1 MSTREPR
8 RDGNAPDDLDGARRA
23 AAWRGTADHVA
34 ASKPSRLRLRLRAGA
49 VRVARRLKLTDSRAG
64 RALAARMAQMRE
76 RHVIE
81 ALDALSAAGVS
92 AWVAGGW
99 GVDALEGRSTR
110 AHQDLDLVIDR
121 ADERH
126 ALAALAARGYCN
138 PEVSVVERALLP
150 RRVLV
155 HTAAGRAIDVHP
167 VDLRSWLALDVA
179 ALLDLGEGDP
189 AGAAFAEGVLGGRP
203 VACLSRALQLRAH
216 QGYKHRETD
225 LHDLDVLSGDRRFV
239 RRGPRRSAP
248 R

>member
-1 MSTREPR
+1 
-8 RDGNAPDDLDGARRA
+8 
-23 AAWRGTADHVA
+23 VA

-49 VRVARRLKLTDSRAG
+49 VRIARRLKLTDSRAG
-64 RALAARMAQMRE
+64 RALAARLAQMRE
-76 RHVIE
+76 RNVIE

-99 GVDALEGRSTR
+99 GVDALEGRGTR
-110 AHQDLDLVIDR
+110 AHRDLDLVIDR

-126 ALAALAARGYCN
+126 ALAALAERGYCN
-138 PEVSVVERALLP
+138 PEVSVVEGALLP
-150 RRVLV
+150 RRILV

-167 VDLRSWLALDVA
+167 VELRSWLALDVA
-179 ALLDLGEGDP
+179 ALMDLGSDP